1 MTSFLSTNII
11 SNELW
16 RLIREE
22 WYSINDDEIELS
34 QDALDLRK
42 DMLPPEECVSF
53 NLGVGTNR
61 TQTICQVMEDLFIK
75 MSMKDSHLFAG
86 LVDQKAYNRINKRE
100 NLVEFRR
107 DQGEKNSHFGLYY
120 LTDDEQKI
128 LAVKSQIIHFLEQEI
143 TELLGENTTFKSKLD
158 VLKARKKLID
168 KEIKKIKKIIVNK
181 VKDECKRLGI
191 SEINLNINDSGEI
204 ALESMDLLPD
214 SNIQNLLAE
223 ISPVKIDVS
232 KEFPQDLQPIL
243 KGLSKVK
250 FK

>member
-22 WYSINDDEIELS
+22 WYSITDGEIELS
-34 QDALDLRK
+34 QDSLDLRK

-53 NLGVGTNR
+53 NLGTGTSR
-61 TQTICQVMEDLFIK
+61 FETICQVMEDLFIK
-75 MSMKDSHLFAG
+75 MSIKDSHLFAG
-86 LVDQKAYNRINKRE
+86 LVDQEAYNKINKRE

-128 LAVKSQIIHFLEQEI
+128 LAVKSQLIHFLEQKI
-143 TELLGENTTFKSKLD
+143 TGVLGEDASFKSKLEI
-158 VLKARKKLID
+158 LKERKKEIN
-168 KEIKKIKKIIVNK
+168 KEIKKNQKIIVNK
-181 VKDECKRLGI
+181 VKDDCKRLGI
-191 SEINLNINDSGEI
+191 SEIKLNVKDSGEI
-204 ALESMDLLPD
+204 ELESIDQLAD
-214 SNIQNLLAE
+214 SNLQSLLAE
-223 ISPVKIDVS
+223 ISPLKIAFS
-232 KEFPQDLQPIL
+232 AEYPQDLQPIL

-250 FK
+250 I